1 MLPFLLTE
9 IPGMT
14 FSFFSPSEDS
24 LKGQIC
30 LDYHYCVVEGRKK
43 EFSCTVKKKL
53 PTQVVRRRCRLSWVT
68 NIALV
73 YEPKCGGK
81 GVAGNLANEYSC
93 AHGAQ
98 ILI

>member
-1 MLPFLLTE
+1 MLPGKCFLSCSLKYQAWLF
-9 IPGMT
+9 P
-14 FSFFSPSEDS
+14 FSSRLVS

-43 EFSCTVKKKL
+43 EFSCTKKKKMIIFFYFEL
-53 PTQVVRRRCRLSWVT
+53 PKQGVTKRCRLSWVT

-81 GVAGNLANEYSC
+81 GVAGP
-93 AHGAQ
+93 
-98 ILI
+98 